1 VFASAGLL
9 LIALAAVLGLAAC
22 QRRLAEDLSTPP
34 FLFRALNLRQQDP
47 QGRPAWQL
55 TSPEARY
62 DLARK
67 VAQAREL
74 RGTIYASGRP
84 LYRLSAS
91 SGIVL
96 NDGALIQLEGQ
107 ATLERL
113 GSQPLVIRARRV
125 RWFTRQQRMELDL
138 RPRARDRDLEVSADR
153 AVFRI
158 DRDKLELRGNPEI
171 RRQPTSSASPG
182 QPGAAV
188 LKVHRIDWYPT
199 SGVLSAPGPV
209 RAVRAQAAGKPS
221 QTLTA
226 AFLRGNSRRQE
237 LLLQA
242 PVRFLDPA
250 AGAQLQAGD
259 TWIDLARQALYS
271 RQPFSGSIRRLQLS
285 GEGFAVVNAGTL
297 AVITPGC
304 RLRQPGEALAAQR
317 CAWNWSTQAIQASGG
332 VELRRQA
339 NQQVTRASRL
349 DGRLGADGLVV
360 FSSPGSRV
368 STELRVPVRP
378 PGDRSARPQAGRAP
392 VGL

>member
-1 VFASAGLL
+1 
-9 LIALAAVLGLAAC
+9 
-22 QRRLAEDLSTPP
+22 
-34 FLFRALNLRQQDP
+34 
-47 QGRPAWQL
+47 
-55 TSPEARY
+55 
-62 DLARK
+62 
-67 VAQAREL
+67 
-74 RGTIYASGRP
+74 
-84 LYRLSAS
+84 
-91 SGIVL
+91 
-96 NDGALIQLEGQ
+96 
-107 ATLERL
+107 
-113 GSQPLVIRARRV
+113 VIRARRV